1 MTQERLQEI
10 YQKLETWKKYDGV
23 PPVLKSLSLEEID
36 ELIELENQKQANFKI
51 IYIILSTL
59 EKAMD
64 NESFDVDR
72 LSAANLDITEP
83 KRKAILAMLL
93 KNGYVEGFQVIQYT
107 GDPTPNIEGLEGIR
121 ITLKGLEYLE
131 ENSLMQKAARL
142 AKGIAE
148 VL

>member
-1 MTQERLQEI
+1 MSEDFRTIYKILLTLQ
-10 YQKLETWKKYDGV
+10 
-23 PPVLKSLSLEEID
+23 KS
-36 ELIELENQKQANFKI
+36 
-51 IYIILSTL
+51 
-59 EKAMD
+59 MD
-64 NESFDVDR
+64 YEVVDIRR
-72 LSAANLDITEP
+72 LSADNLGITEP
-83 KRKAILAMLL
+83 KRKALLCMLLSMLL
-93 KNGYVEGFQVIQYT
+93 KNGYVEGFQVIQYI

>member
-10 YQKLETWKKYDGV
+10 YQKLDTWKKYDGV
-23 PPVLKSLSLEEID
+23 PPVLKSLSLEEIE

-64 NESFDVDR
+64 NESFEVDR

-93 KNGYVEGFQVIQYT
+93 KSGYVEGFKMTRYT
-107 GDPTPNIEGLEGIR
+107 GDPAPSIEGLEGIR

>member
-10 YQKLETWKKYDGV
+10 YKKLETWKNYDGV
-23 PPVLKSLSLEEID
+23 PPVLKALSLEEIE

-51 IYIILSTL
+51 IYTILSTL

-64 NESFDVDR
+64 KEFFDVGR

-93 KNGYVEGFQVIQYT
+93 KSGYIEGFKMTRHIGNQ
-107 GDPTPNIEGLEGIR
+107 TPNIEGLEGIR

>member
-1 MTQERLQEI
+1 MSEDFRTI
-10 YQKLETWKKYDGV
+10 YK
-23 PPVLKSLSLEEID
+23 
-36 ELIELENQKQANFKI
+36 
-51 IYIILSTL
+51 ILSIL
-59 EKAMD
+59 QKSMD
-64 NESFDVDR
+64 YESFDVSS
-72 LSAANLDITEP
+72 LSAANLDVTEP
-83 KRKAILAMLL
+83 KRRALLGMLL
-93 KNGYVEGFQVIQYT
+93 KNGYVEGFQAIQYI

>member
-1 MTQERLQEI
+1 MSEDFRTIYRMLSILQ
-10 YQKLETWKKYDGV
+10 
-23 PPVLKSLSLEEID
+23 KS
-36 ELIELENQKQANFKI
+36 
-51 IYIILSTL
+51 
-59 EKAMD
+59 MD
-64 NESFDVDR
+64 YEHVDIRR
-72 LSAANLDITEP
+72 LSADNLGITES
-83 KRKAILAMLL
+83 KRKVLLGMLL
-93 KNGYVEGFQVIQYT
+93 KNGYVEGFQVIQYI

>member
-1 MTQERLQEI
+1 
-10 YQKLETWKKYDGV
+10 
-23 PPVLKSLSLEEID
+23 
-36 ELIELENQKQANFKI
+36 
-51 IYIILSTL
+51 
-59 EKAMD
+59 MD
-64 NESFDVDR
+64 YEVVDIRR
-72 LSAANLDITEP
+72 LSADNLDITEP
-83 KRKAILAMLL
+83 KRKALLGMLL
-93 KNGYVEGFQVIQYT
+93 KNGYVEGFQVIQYI

>member
-1 MTQERLQEI
+1 MSEDFRTI
-10 YQKLETWKKYDGV
+10 YK
-23 PPVLKSLSLEEID
+23 
-36 ELIELENQKQANFKI
+36 
-51 IYIILSTL
+51 ILSIL
-59 EKAMD
+59 QKSMNFEVLD
-64 NESFDVDR
+64 IRR

-93 KNGYVEGFQVIQYT
+93 KSGYVEGFKMTRYT
-107 GDPTPNIEGLEGIR
+107 GDQAPSIEGLEGIR

>member
-1 MTQERLQEI
+1 MSEDFRTI
-10 YQKLETWKKYDGV
+10 YK
-23 PPVLKSLSLEEID
+23 
-36 ELIELENQKQANFKI
+36 
-51 IYIILSTL
+51 ILSIL
-59 EKAMD
+59 QKSMD
-64 NESFDVDR
+64 YEVID
-72 LSAANLDITEP
+72 NLGITEP
-83 KRKAILAMLL
+83 KRKALLGMLL
-93 KNGYVEGFQVIQYT
+93 KNGYVEGFQVIQYI